1 MQPIV
6 HGLEQKH
13 SNRIDFLYIDREDPA
28 NAQIV
33 EQYGIRYQPVYILL
47 DADGNIAQQWFG
59 SVQAEAFEAAFNT
72 LAQ

>member
-1 MQPIV
+1 MEPIV

-33 EQYGIRYQPVYILL
+33 EQYQVRYQPVFILL

-59 SVQAEAFEAAFNT
+59 SVSAEIFEAAFNT
-72 LAQ
+72 VAQ